1 MFLSDVKRLLILYIL
16 DDQVNGTGHVIHPS
30 FQEVKHV
37 VVVATQLRT
46 NETYVTVYIN
56 WMYLIVMYVIPFGIL
71 VVLNYR

>member
-1 MFLSDVKRLLILYIL
+1 MLYIL
-16 DDQVNGTGHVIHPS
+16 DDEVSEKGHVIQPS

-37 VVVATQLRT
+37 VVTATQLRT